1 MKILLNKLFIFFFL
15 VISTN
20 DIFAK
25 DCCTKPKVKGI
36 PYENAYSLESNSV
49 DCLVGKYALF
59 TKNNKYGLV
68 DSSGNVLIKPTYL
81 GAEVLNEGFFVFK
94 NAKNKL
100 GIINYKNQLILPFD
114 YDEIRPDSARKF
126 VIVSKNGKYGE
137 ASYLGKMTIP
147 LEYDGLTYLN
157 NKPFLLSYKNN
168 KAGMISKDTKTVLA
182 NNLYNVIIPGKS
194 FNDNIVVKDGLAY
207 YINDNGI
214 ILSQAPLP

>member
-1 MKILLNKLFIFFFL
+1 
-15 VISTN
+15 
-20 DIFAK
+20 
-25 DCCTKPKVKGI
+25 
-36 PYENAYSLESNSV
+36 
-49 DCLVGKYALF
+49 
-59 TKNNKYGLV
+59 
-68 DSSGNVLIKPTYL
+68 
-81 GAEVLNEGFFVFK
+81 
-94 NAKNKL
+94 
-100 GIINYKNQLILPFD
+100 
-114 YDEIRPDSARKF
+114 
-126 VIVSKNGKYGE
+126 
-137 ASYLGKMTIP
+137 MTIP